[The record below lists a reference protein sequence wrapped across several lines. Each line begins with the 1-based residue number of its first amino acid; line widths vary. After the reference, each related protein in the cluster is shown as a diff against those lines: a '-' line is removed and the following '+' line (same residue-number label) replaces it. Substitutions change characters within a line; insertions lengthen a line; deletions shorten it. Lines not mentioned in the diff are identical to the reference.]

1 MTTPP
6 EQCPHADVESRGLSP
21 SYGATWTGSPLPG
34 MSVEY
39 EFGQCLQCECLVQRE
54 LGAQELGAHAGP
66 IGRHPAVNLQTGST
80 A

>member
-54 LGAQELGAHAGP
+54 LGAQDWALMPGQSSGT
-66 IGRHPAVNLQTGST
+66 QQ
-80 A
+80 